1 MIEAPATP
9 VGLHLAQEAI
19 RHALQQERNL
29 AALAIPLEKEKAD
42 FEGNGPSSP
51 SRGNVVD
58 ISV

>member
-19 RHALQQERNL
+19 RYALQHERSL
-29 AALAIPLEKEKAD
+29 AAIAIPEEKAKAD

-51 SRGNVVD
+51 TRGAVIDINV
-58 ISV
+58 